1 MAYTPQIYYPSQYQP
16 QFQGNYQTQIP
27 TQPQQPQ
34 QQNNN
39 GLIWVTGEV
48 GAKSYLVAPNQS
60 ILLMDSEGDRF
71 YLKSTDGAGM
81 PTLRTFE
88 YKEVT
93 QNAQT
98 GANTG
103 NKTMNEQFVTREE
116 YNALNGKYDDLLARL
131 EEMQKPITRKGASVD
146 E

>member
-1 MAYTPQIYYPSQYQP
+1 MAYQPQIYYPNNFQQPYQM
-16 QFQGNYQTQIP
+16 Q
-27 TQPQQPQ
+27 QPVPQPQ

-88 YKEVT
+88 YKEVF

-98 GANTG
+98 GSNTS
-103 NKTMNEQFVTREE
+103 NKSMNEQFVTREE
-116 YNALNGKYDDLLARL
+116 YNALNGKYDELLARL
-131 EEMQKPITRKGASVD
+131 EEMQKPKTRKGASVD